1 MKVLQAVEDVNERQ
15 KELLVKKVTRRLGD
29 DLSKKKIAIWG
40 LAFKPETDDM
50 REAPSLVIIDRLVKA
65 GATVRVFDPIAMD
78 ECRRRL
84 GDMVEYASDMYDAL
98 IDADAMLLLTEWKQ
112 FRMPSWNVVIRTMNT
127 PLIIDGRNIYDYSEL
142 ESAGIEYHCIG
153 RKAF

>member
-1 MKVLQAVEDVNERQ
+1 
-15 KELLVKKVTRRLGD
+15 
-29 DLSKKKIAIWG
+29 
-40 LAFKPETDDM
+40 M